1 MQTTQLLKRLGT
13 TGCQKNKNKREPMTI
28 NLTGKDV
35 THKLNVDYLSNF
47 TVYCIRN
54 IQMYIVVY
62 FLMHQK

>member
-35 THKLNVDYLSNF
+35 THKLNVDYLTS
-47 TVYCIRN
+47 
-54 IQMYIVVY
+54 QYIVLETY
-62 FLMHQK
+62 KCIL